1 MRIFGLDVQQFVLGE
16 ILETIME
23 TAGGVVKEKTREKIS
38 KTLEAKFG
46 GFGPTDEILSLSAC
60 QIAQAQFN
68 VSTADIIR
76 IANIFKNLSREER
89 NKITSI
95 IGRDE
100 QTIDITSSMYKR
112 GANKKEEQ
120 EIALKMNLRGASLI
134 NDMSKM
140 TDEEILIFLGGFGA
154 LDTTSKNIL
163 EMIRVVYELWNEF
176 DLGDKILKPLDQW
189 AGSKDG
195 GNLKEVLAERRANRD
210 KTKTGGLFRWLKNKG
225 VL

>member
-1 MRIFGLDVQQFVLGE
+1 MGLDVQQFVLGE

-76 IANIFKNLSREER
+76 IANIFKSLSREER

-100 QTIDITSSMYKR
+100 QVIDITSSMYKK
-112 GANKKEEQ
+112 GQNKKQEKEDR
-120 EIALKMNLRGASLI
+120 EIALKMNLRGAALI
-134 NDMSKM
+134 VAMSKM
-140 TDEEILIFLGGFGA
+140 TDEEILNFLAGFGA

-163 EMIRVVYELWNEF
+163 EMIRVVYELWNDF

-189 AGSKDG
+189 AGSVNG
-195 GNLKEVLAERRANRD
+195 GNLKEIMAERRANRD
-210 KTKTGGLFRWLKNKG
+210 KTITGGLFRWFKNKG

>member
-46 GFGPTDEILSLSAC
+46 GFGPTDEILSLSAF
-60 QIAQAQFN
+60 QIAQTQFG
-68 VSTADIIR
+68 VSIADIIR
-76 IANIFKNLSREER
+76 ISKIFMNLSREER
-89 NKITSI
+89 NKLTSI

-100 QTIDITSSMYKR
+100 QTIDITSSMYKK

-134 NDMSKM
+134 AAMSKM
-140 TDEEILIFLGGFGA
+140 TDEEILNFLAGFGA
-154 LDTTSKNIL
+154 LDTTSKNIR
-163 EMIRVVYELWNEF
+163 EMVKAVNGLWNEF
-176 DLGDKILKPLDQW
+176 GLGDKILKPLDQW
-189 AGSKDG
+189 AGSVNG
-195 GNLKEVLAERRANRD
+195 GNLKEIMAERRAKRD
-210 KTKTGGLFRWLKNKG
+210 KTKTGWLFRWLKNKG